1 MSRVSWG
8 HGEEHASGRKKWME
22 ELRTTERSHE
32 MRTEKG
38 ALNLAKMNTVSELHE
53 SRVSGPVGTKS
64 SWSGL
69 EREQGLI
76 HYSSQCRPSLRAQ
89 PGPGGCWQN

>member
-8 HGEEHASGRKKWME
+8 HGEEHASGKKKWTE

-38 ALNLAKMNTVSELHE
+38 ALNLAKLTVSELHE
-53 SRVSGPVGTKS
+53 SHVHGPVGTKS

-69 EREQGLI
+69 ERK
-76 HYSSQCRPSLRAQ
+76 
-89 PGPGGCWQN
+89 